1 MQLGRRETENEGW
14 GNEGKTKRKEAR
26 ERQELVKYC
35 MEKEEC
41 RPRPSDL
48 KPSAVIPWILIPK
61 ACLLKMVV
69 ALRVQSPSMQ
79 GLQGCQGSPAAAAA
93 VSYYCHKLLLSR
105 RGRKQKLLDTSIFL
119 SSLSIHNP
127 YTGRKKEFSS
137 SGLGTI

>member
-48 KPSAVIPWILIPK
+48 KPASL
-61 ACLLKMVV
+61 CVV
-69 ALRVQSPSMQ
+69 E
-79 GLQGCQGSPAAAAA
+79 GGG
-93 VSYYCHKLLLSR
+93 
-105 RGRKQKLLDTSIFL
+105 GE
-119 SSLSIHNP
+119 
-127 YTGRKKEFSS
+127 G
-137 SGLGTI
+137 